1 MGELYLDHKFNLDFI
16 GVFMRLNDNLLGA
29 ALMTCCVLA
38 YVLNDAVMKLL
49 FADIDFFQAIFLR
62 GLVSLPP
69 ILILALMTKTLLQKY
84 STKNQRLIIIR
95 ILAEI
100 GTTVTFLTALKHMPL
115 ANVTA
120 ILQSLPLAITMAAAI
135 FLGEPVGWR
144 RWSAICLGFTG
155 VLIIIRPGLAGF
167 NSYSLLALSAV
178 LLLTVRE
185 ISTRQLDKKIP
196 TVTVALSTTLG
207 ITAFAALMLIGTEWA
222 EINFVSWSLIIAAA
236 AAVTVATL
244 LSVVAMRTGDIGF
257 VSPFRYTSLIGA
269 IGLGILLFGEWP
281 DGITLL
287 GAAIIAFAGIYSLY
301 REQIF
306 NKNV

>member
-1 MGELYLDHKFNLDFI
+1 
-16 GVFMRLNDNLLGA
+16 MRLNDNLLGA

-69 ILILALMTKTLLQKY
+69 LLVLALMTKTLLQKY
-84 STKNQRLIIIR
+84 SAKNQRLMIIR

-167 NSYSLLALSAV
+167 NSYSLLALAAV

-185 ISTRQLDKKIP
+185 ISTRQLDNKIP
-196 TVTVALSTTLG
+196 TVTVALSTTFG
-207 ITAFAALMLIGTEWA
+207 ITAFAALMLIGDEWA

-281 DGITLL
+281 DGMTLL
-287 GAAIIAFAGIYSLY
+287 GAVIIAFAGIYSLY
-301 REQIF
+301 REQLF

>member
-1 MGELYLDHKFNLDFI
+1 
-16 GVFMRLNDNLLGA
+16 MRLNENLLGA

-49 FADIDFFQAIFLR
+49 FEDIDFFQAIFLR

-69 ILILALMTKTLLQKY
+69 LLVLALMTKTLLQKY
-84 STKNQRLIIIR
+84 SAKNQRFMIIR

-167 NSYSLLALSAV
+167 NSYSLLALAAV

-207 ITAFAALMLIGTEWA
+207 ITVFAALMLIGDEWA

-281 DGITLL
+281 DGMTLL
-287 GAAIIAFAGIYSLY
+287 GAVIIAFAGVYSLY
-301 REQIF
+301 REQLF

>member
-1 MGELYLDHKFNLDFI
+1 
-16 GVFMRLNDNLLGA
+16 MRLNDNLLGA

-69 ILILALMTKTLLQKY
+69 LLVLALMTKTLLQKY
-84 STKNQRLIIIR
+84 SAKNQRFMIIR

-167 NSYSLLALSAV
+167 NSYSLLALAAV

-207 ITAFAALMLIGTEWA
+207 ITAFAALMLIGDEWT

-281 DGITLL
+281 DGMTLL
-287 GAAIIAFAGIYSLY
+287 GAVIIAFAGVYSLY
-301 REQIF
+301 REQLF

>member
-1 MGELYLDHKFNLDFI
+1 
-16 GVFMRLNDNLLGA
+16 MRLNDNLLGA

-69 ILILALMTKTLLQKY
+69 LLVLALMTKTLLQKY
-84 STKNQRLIIIR
+84 SAKNQRFMIIR

-120 ILQSLPLAITMAAAI
+120 VLQSLPLAITMAAAI

-167 NSYSLLALSAV
+167 NSYSLLALAAV

-207 ITAFAALMLIGTEWA
+207 ITVFAALMLIGDEWA

-281 DGITLL
+281 DGMTLL
-287 GAAIIAFAGIYSLY
+287 GAVIIAFAGIYSLY
-301 REQIF
+301 REQLF

>member
-1 MGELYLDHKFNLDFI
+1 
-16 GVFMRLNDNLLGA
+16 MRLNDNLLGA

-144 RWSAICLGFTG
+144 RWSAICVGFTG

-167 NSYSLLALSAV
+167 NSYSLLALAAV
-178 LLLTVRE
+178 ILLTVRE
-185 ISTRQLDKKIP
+185 ISTRQLDNKVP

-269 IGLGILLFGEWP
+269 IGLGILLFGDWP

-301 REQIF
+301 REQIL

>member
-1 MGELYLDHKFNLDFI
+1 
-16 GVFMRLNDNLLGA
+16 MRLNENLLGA

-69 ILILALMTKTLLQKY
+69 LLVLALMTKTLLQKY
-84 STKNQRLIIIR
+84 SAKNQRFMIIR

-167 NSYSLLALSAV
+167 NSYSLLALAAV

-185 ISTRQLDKKIP
+185 ISTRQLDNKIP

-207 ITAFAALMLIGTEWA
+207 ITVFAALMLIGDEWA

-281 DGITLL
+281 DGMTLL
-287 GAAIIAFAGIYSLY
+287 GAVIIAFAGIYSLY

-306 NKNV
+306 NKNF

>member
-1 MGELYLDHKFNLDFI
+1 
-16 GVFMRLNDNLLGA
+16 MRLNDNLLGA

-69 ILILALMTKTLLQKY
+69 LLVLALMTKTLLQKY
-84 STKNQRLIIIR
+84 SAKNQRLMIIR

-167 NSYSLLALSAV
+167 NSYSLLALAAV

-185 ISTRQLDKKIP
+185 ISTRQLDNKIP

-207 ITAFAALMLIGTEWA
+207 ITAFAALMLIGDEWA

-281 DGITLL
+281 DGMTLL
-287 GAAIIAFAGIYSLY
+287 GAVIIAFAGVYSLY
-301 REQIF
+301 REQLF

>member
-1 MGELYLDHKFNLDFI
+1 
-16 GVFMRLNDNLLGA
+16 MRLNENLLGA

-69 ILILALMTKTLLQKY
+69 LLVLALMTKTLLQKY
-84 STKNQRLIIIR
+84 SAKNQRFMIIR

-167 NSYSLLALSAV
+167 NSYSLLALAAV

-185 ISTRQLDKKIP
+185 ISTRQLDNKIP

-207 ITAFAALMLIGTEWA
+207 ITAFAALMLIGDEWA

-287 GAAIIAFAGIYSLY
+287 GAVIIAFAGIYSLY
-301 REQIF
+301 REQLF

>member
-1 MGELYLDHKFNLDFI
+1 
-16 GVFMRLNDNLLGA
+16 MRLNDNFLGA

-49 FADIDFFQAIFLR
+49 FTEIDFFQAIFLR

-69 ILILALMTKTLLQKY
+69 LLILALITKTLMQKY
-84 STKNQRLIIIR
+84 STKNQRLMIIR

-144 RWSAICLGFTG
+144 RWSAICVGFTG

-167 NSYSLLALSAV
+167 NSYSLLALAAV
-178 LLLTVRE
+178 ILLTVRE
-185 ISTRQLDKKIP
+185 ISTRQLDNKVP

-207 ITAFAALMLIGTEWA
+207 ITAFAALMLIGTEWV

-301 REQIF
+301 REQIL

>member
-1 MGELYLDHKFNLDFI
+1 
-16 GVFMRLNDNLLGA
+16 MRLNENLLGA

-84 STKNQRLIIIR
+84 SAKNQRLMIIR

-144 RWSAICLGFTG
+144 RWSAICVGFTG

-167 NSYSLLALSAV
+167 NSYSLLALAAV
-178 LLLTVRE
+178 ILLTVRE
-185 ISTRQLDKKIP
+185 ISTRQLDNKVP

-222 EINFVSWSLIIAAA
+222 QINFVSWSLIIAAA

-281 DGITLL
+281 DGVTLL

>member
-1 MGELYLDHKFNLDFI
+1 
-16 GVFMRLNDNLLGA
+16 MRLNENLLGA

-62 GLVSLPP
+62 SLVSLPP
-69 ILILALMTKTLLQKY
+69 LLILALMSMTLLQKY

-135 FLGEPVGWR
+135 VLGEPVGWR
-144 RWSAICLGFTG
+144 RWSAICVGFTG

-167 NSYSLLALSAV
+167 NSYSLIAV
-178 LLLTVRE
+178 AAVILLTVRE
-185 ISTRQLDKKIP
+185 ISTRQLDNNIP

-207 ITAFAALMLIGTEWA
+207 ITAFAALMLIGTEWVD
-222 EINFVSWSLIIAAA
+222 INFASLSLIIAAA

-281 DGITLL
+281 GGITLL
-287 GAAIIAFAGIYSLY
+287 GAAIIALAGIYSLY

>member
-1 MGELYLDHKFNLDFI
+1 
-16 GVFMRLNDNLLGA
+16 MRLNDNLLGA

-69 ILILALMTKTLLQKY
+69 LLVLALMTKTLLQKY
-84 STKNQRLIIIR
+84 SAKNQRFMIIR

-167 NSYSLLALSAV
+167 NSYSLLALAAV

-207 ITAFAALMLIGTEWA
+207 ITVFAALMLVGDEWA

-281 DGITLL
+281 DGMTLL
-287 GAAIIAFAGIYSLY
+287 GAVIIAFAGVYSLY
-301 REQIF
+301 REQLF

>member
-1 MGELYLDHKFNLDFI
+1 
-16 GVFMRLNDNLLGA
+16 MRLNDNLLGA

-69 ILILALMTKTLLQKY
+69 LLVLALMTKTLLQKY
-84 STKNQRLIIIR
+84 SAKNQRFMIIR

-167 NSYSLLALSAV
+167 NSYSLLALAAV
-178 LLLTVRE
+178 ILLTVRE

-207 ITAFAALMLIGTEWA
+207 ITVFAALMLIGDEWA

-281 DGITLL
+281 DGMTLL
-287 GAAIIAFAGIYSLY
+287 GAVIIAFAGVYSLY
-301 REQIF
+301 REQLF

>member
-1 MGELYLDHKFNLDFI
+1 
-16 GVFMRLNDNLLGA
+16 MRLNDNLLGA

-49 FADIDFFQAIFLR
+49 FEDIDFFQAIFLR

-69 ILILALMTKTLLQKY
+69 LLVLALMTKTLLQKY
-84 STKNQRLIIIR
+84 SAKNQRFMIIR

-167 NSYSLLALSAV
+167 NSYSLLALAAV

-185 ISTRQLDKKIP
+185 ISTRQLDNKIP

-207 ITAFAALMLIGTEWA
+207 ITVFAALMLIGDEWV

-287 GAAIIAFAGIYSLY
+287 GAVIIAFAGIYSLY
-301 REQIF
+301 REQLF

>member
-1 MGELYLDHKFNLDFI
+1 
-16 GVFMRLNDNLLGA
+16 MRLNENLLGA

-49 FADIDFFQAIFLR
+49 FADIDFYQAIFLR

-69 ILILALMTKTLLQKY
+69 LLILAFMTKTLLQKY

-144 RWSAICLGFTG
+144 RWSAICVGFTG

-167 NSYSLLALSAV
+167 NSYSLLALAAV
-178 LLLTVRE
+178 ILLTVRE
-185 ISTRQLDKKIP
+185 ISTRQLDNKVP

-222 EINFVSWSLIIAAA
+222 DINFVSWSLIIAAA

>member
-1 MGELYLDHKFNLDFI
+1 
-16 GVFMRLNDNLLGA
+16 MRLNDNLLGA

-69 ILILALMTKTLLQKY
+69 LLVLALMTKTLLQKY
-84 STKNQRLIIIR
+84 SAKNQRFMIIR

-120 ILQSLPLAITMAAAI
+120 ILQFLPLAITMAAAI

-167 NSYSLLALSAV
+167 NSYSLLALAAV

-185 ISTRQLDKKIP
+185 ISTRQLDNKLP

-207 ITAFAALMLIGTEWA
+207 ITAFAALMLIGDEWA

-287 GAAIIAFAGIYSLY
+287 GAVIIAFAGIYSLY
-301 REQIF
+301 REQLF

>member
-1 MGELYLDHKFNLDFI
+1 
-16 GVFMRLNDNLLGA
+16 MRLNDNLLGA

-62 GLVSLPP
+62 GLVSLPS
-69 ILILALMTKTLLQKY
+69 LLVLALMTKTLLQKY
-84 STKNQRLIIIR
+84 SAKNQGLMIIR

-167 NSYSLLALSAV
+167 NSYSLLALAAV

-185 ISTRQLDKKIP
+185 ISTRQLDNKIP

-207 ITAFAALMLIGTEWA
+207 ITAFAALMLIGNEWA
-222 EINFVSWSLIIAAA
+222 EINFVSWSLILAAA

-287 GAAIIAFAGIYSLY
+287 GAFIIAFAGIYSLY
-301 REQIF
+301 REQLF

>member
-1 MGELYLDHKFNLDFI
+1 
-16 GVFMRLNDNLLGA
+16 MRLNDNLLGA

-69 ILILALMTKTLLQKY
+69 LLILALMTKTLLQKY
-84 STKNQRLIIIR
+84 STKNQRLMIIR

-144 RWSAICLGFTG
+144 RWSAICVGFTG
-155 VLIIIRPGLAGF
+155 VLIIIRPGLSGF
-167 NSYSLLALSAV
+167 NSYSLLALAAV
-178 LLLTVRE
+178 ILLTVRE
-185 ISTRQLDKKIP
+185 ISTRQLDNKIP

-222 EINFVSWSLIIAAA
+222 DINFVSWSLIIAAA

-269 IGLGILLFGEWP
+269 IGLGILLFGDWP

>member
-1 MGELYLDHKFNLDFI
+1 
-16 GVFMRLNDNLLGA
+16 MRLNENLLGA

-69 ILILALMTKTLLQKY
+69 LLILAFMTKTLLQKY

-144 RWSAICLGFTG
+144 RWSAICVGFTG

-167 NSYSLLALSAV
+167 NSYSLLALAAV
-178 LLLTVRE
+178 ILLTVRE
-185 ISTRQLDKKIP
+185 ISTRQLDNKIP
-196 TVTVALSTTLG
+196 TVTVALSATLG

-287 GAAIIAFAGIYSLY
+287 GASIICLLY
-301 REQIF
+301 TSPSPRDS
-306 NKNV
+306 

>member
-1 MGELYLDHKFNLDFI
+1 
-16 GVFMRLNDNLLGA
+16 MRLNENLLGA

-69 ILILALMTKTLLQKY
+69 LLVLALMTKTLLQKY
-84 STKNQRLIIIR
+84 SAKNQRFMIIR

-167 NSYSLLALSAV
+167 NSYSLLALAAV

-207 ITAFAALMLIGTEWA
+207 ITAFAALMLIGDDWA

-281 DGITLL
+281 DGMTLL
-287 GAAIIAFAGIYSLY
+287 GAVIIAFAGVYSLY
-301 REQIF
+301 REQLF

>member
-1 MGELYLDHKFNLDFI
+1 
-16 GVFMRLNDNLLGA
+16 MRLNENLLGA

-69 ILILALMTKTLLQKY
+69 LLVLALMTKTLLQKY
-84 STKNQRLIIIR
+84 SAKNQRFMIIR

-167 NSYSLLALSAV
+167 NSYSLLALAAV
-178 LLLTVRE
+178 ILLTVRE
-185 ISTRQLDKKIP
+185 ISTRQLDNKIP
-196 TVTVALSTTLG
+196 TVTVALSTTVG
-207 ITAFAALMLIGTEWA
+207 TTAFAALMLIGNEWA
-222 EINFVSWSLIIAAA
+222 EVNFVSWSLIIAAA

-281 DGITLL
+281 DGMTLL
-287 GAAIIAFAGIYSLY
+287 GAVIIAFAGVYSLY
-301 REQIF
+301 REQLF

>member
-1 MGELYLDHKFNLDFI
+1 
-16 GVFMRLNDNLLGA
+16 MRLNDNLLGA

-69 ILILALMTKTLLQKY
+69 ILILALRTKALLQKY
-84 STKNQRLIIIR
+84 SAKNQRLMIIR

-167 NSYSLLALSAV
+167 NSYSLLALAAV
-178 LLLTVRE
+178 ILLTVRE
-185 ISTRQLDKKIP
+185 ISTRQLDNKVP

-222 EINFVSWSLIIAAA
+222 DINFVSWSLIIAAA

-281 DGITLL
+281 DGVTLL

>member
-1 MGELYLDHKFNLDFI
+1 
-16 GVFMRLNDNLLGA
+16 MRLNENLLGA

-69 ILILALMTKTLLQKY
+69 LLILAFMTKTLLQKY

-144 RWSAICLGFTG
+144 RWSAICVGFTG

-167 NSYSLLALSAV
+167 NSYSLLALAAV
-178 LLLTVRE
+178 ILLTVRE
-185 ISTRQLDKKIP
+185 ISTRQLDNKIP

-222 EINFVSWSLIIAAA
+222 DINFASWSLIIVAA

>member
-1 MGELYLDHKFNLDFI
+1 
-16 GVFMRLNDNLLGA
+16 MRLNDNLLGA

-49 FADIDFFQAIFLR
+49 FEDIDFFQAIFLR

-69 ILILALMTKTLLQKY
+69 LLVLALMTKTLLQKY
-84 STKNQRLIIIR
+84 SAKNQRFLIIR

-167 NSYSLLALSAV
+167 NSYSLLALAAV

-185 ISTRQLDKKIP
+185 ISTRQLDNKIP

-207 ITAFAALMLIGTEWA
+207 ITAFAALMLIGDEWA

-281 DGITLL
+281 DGMTLL
-287 GAAIIAFAGIYSLY
+287 GAVIIAFAGVYSLY
-301 REQIF
+301 REQLF

>member
-1 MGELYLDHKFNLDFI
+1 
-16 GVFMRLNDNLLGA
+16 MRTLLGQNLA
-29 ALMTCCVLA
+29 FPQLLWGECASKEYSAIDVLSE
-38 YVLNDAVMKLL
+38 VELL

-69 ILILALMTKTLLQKY
+69 LLILAFMTKTLLQKY

-144 RWSAICLGFTG
+144 RWSAICVGFTG

-167 NSYSLLALSAV
+167 NSYSLLALAAV
-178 LLLTVRE
+178 ILLTVRE
-185 ISTRQLDKKIP
+185 ISTRQLDNKIP

-236 AAVTVATL
+236 VAVTVATL

-281 DGITLL
+281 DGVTLL

>member
-1 MGELYLDHKFNLDFI
+1 
-16 GVFMRLNDNLLGA
+16 MRLNDNLLGA

-69 ILILALMTKTLLQKY
+69 LLVLALMTKTLLQKY
-84 STKNQRLIIIR
+84 SAKNQRFMIIR

-167 NSYSLLALSAV
+167 NSYSLLALAAV

-185 ISTRQLDKKIP
+185 ISTRQLDNKIP

-207 ITAFAALMLIGTEWA
+207 ITAFAALMLIGNEWA
-222 EINFVSWSLIIAAA
+222 GINFVSWSLILAAA

-281 DGITLL
+281 DGMTLL
-287 GAAIIAFAGIYSLY
+287 GAVIIAFAGIYSLY
-301 REQIF
+301 REQLF

>member
-1 MGELYLDHKFNLDFI
+1 
-16 GVFMRLNDNLLGA
+16 MRLNENLLGA

-69 ILILALMTKTLLQKY
+69 LLVLALMTKTLLQKY
-84 STKNQRLIIIR
+84 SAKNQRFMIIR

-155 VLIIIRPGLAGF
+155 VLIIIRPGLSGF
-167 NSYSLLALSAV
+167 NSYSLLALAAV

-207 ITAFAALMLIGTEWA
+207 ITAFAALMLIGDEWA

-281 DGITLL
+281 DGMTLL
-287 GAAIIAFAGIYSLY
+287 GAVIIAFAGVYSLY
-301 REQIF
+301 REQLF

>member
-1 MGELYLDHKFNLDFI
+1 
-16 GVFMRLNDNLLGA
+16 MRLNDNLLGA

-69 ILILALMTKTLLQKY
+69 ILILALMTNTLLQKY
-84 STKNQRLIIIR
+84 SAKNQRLMIIR

-144 RWSAICLGFTG
+144 RWSAICVGFTG

-167 NSYSLLALSAV
+167 NSYSLLALAAV
-178 LLLTVRE
+178 ILLTVRE
-185 ISTRQLDKKIP
+185 ISTRQLDNKVP

>member
-1 MGELYLDHKFNLDFI
+1 
-16 GVFMRLNDNLLGA
+16 MRLNDNLLGA

-69 ILILALMTKTLLQKY
+69 LLVLALMTRTLLQKY
-84 STKNQRLIIIR
+84 SAKNQLLMIIR

-167 NSYSLLALSAV
+167 NSYSLLALAAV

-185 ISTRQLDKKIP
+185 ISTRQLDNKVP

-207 ITAFAALMLIGTEWA
+207 ITAFAALMLIGDEWA

-287 GAAIIAFAGIYSLY
+287 GAVIIAFAGIYSLY
-301 REQIF
+301 REQLF

>member
-1 MGELYLDHKFNLDFI
+1 
-16 GVFMRLNDNLLGA
+16 MRLNENLLGA

-69 ILILALMTKTLLQKY
+69 LLVLALMTKTLLQKY
-84 STKNQRLIIIR
+84 SAKNQRFMIIR

-120 ILQSLPLAITMAAAI
+120 ILQFLPLAITMAAAI

-167 NSYSLLALSAV
+167 NSYSLLALAAV

-185 ISTRQLDKKIP
+185 ISTRQLDNKIP

-207 ITAFAALMLIGTEWA
+207 ITVFAALMLIGDEWA

-281 DGITLL
+281 DGMTLL
-287 GAAIIAFAGIYSLY
+287 GAVIIAFAGVYSLY
-301 REQIF
+301 REQLF

>member
-1 MGELYLDHKFNLDFI
+1 
-16 GVFMRLNDNLLGA
+16 MRLNDNLLGA

-69 ILILALMTKTLLQKY
+69 LLVLALMTKTLLQKY
-84 STKNQRLIIIR
+84 SAKNQLLMIIR

-167 NSYSLLALSAV
+167 NSYSLLALAAV

-185 ISTRQLDKKIP
+185 ISTRQLDNKVP

-207 ITAFAALMLIGTEWA
+207 ITAFAALMLIGDEWA

-287 GAAIIAFAGIYSLY
+287 GAVIIAFAGIYSLY
-301 REQIF
+301 REQLF

>member
-1 MGELYLDHKFNLDFI
+1 
-16 GVFMRLNDNLLGA
+16 MRLNENLLGA

-69 ILILALMTKTLLQKY
+69 LLVLALMTKTLLQKY
-84 STKNQRLIIIR
+84 SAKNQRFMIIR

-167 NSYSLLALSAV
+167 NSYSLLALAAV

-207 ITAFAALMLIGTEWA
+207 ITVFAALMLIGDEWA

-281 DGITLL
+281 DGMTLL
-287 GAAIIAFAGIYSLY
+287 GAVIIAFAGVYSLY
-301 REQIF
+301 REQLF

>member
-1 MGELYLDHKFNLDFI
+1 
-16 GVFMRLNDNLLGA
+16 MRLNDNLLGA
-29 ALMTCCVLA
+29 ALMTFCVLA

-69 ILILALMTKTLLQKY
+69 LLILALMTKTLLQKY
-84 STKNQRLIIIR
+84 STKNQRLMIIR

-144 RWSAICLGFTG
+144 RWSAICVGFTG

-167 NSYSLLALSAV
+167 NSYSLLALAAV
-178 LLLTVRE
+178 ILLTVRE
-185 ISTRQLDKKIP
+185 ISTRQLDNKVP

-281 DGITLL
+281 DGMTLL
-287 GAAIIAFAGIYSLY
+287 GAVIIAFAGVYSLY
-301 REQIF
+301 REQLF

>member
-1 MGELYLDHKFNLDFI
+1 
-16 GVFMRLNDNLLGA
+16 MRLNDNLLGA

-84 STKNQRLIIIR
+84 SAKNQRLMIIR

-144 RWSAICLGFTG
+144 RWSAICVGFTG

-167 NSYSLLALSAV
+167 NSYSLLALAAV
-178 LLLTVRE
+178 ILLTIRE
-185 ISTRQLDKKIP
+185 ISTRQLDNNIP

-222 EINFVSWSLIIAAA
+222 DINFASWSLIIAAA
-236 AAVTVATL
+236 VAVTVATL

-287 GAAIIAFAGIYSLY
+287 GAVIIAFAGIYSLY

>member
-1 MGELYLDHKFNLDFI
+1 
-16 GVFMRLNDNLLGA
+16 MRLNENLLGA
-29 ALMTCCVLA
+29 TLMTCCVLA

-69 ILILALMTKTLLQKY
+69 LLILAFMTKTLLQKY

-144 RWSAICLGFTG
+144 RWSAICVGFTG

-167 NSYSLLALSAV
+167 NSYSLLALAAV
-178 LLLTVRE
+178 ILLTVRE
-185 ISTRQLDKKIP
+185 ISTRQLDNKIP

-222 EINFVSWSLIIAAA
+222 DINFASWSLIIAAA

>member
-1 MGELYLDHKFNLDFI
+1 
-16 GVFMRLNDNLLGA
+16 MRLNENLLGA

-69 ILILALMTKTLLQKY
+69 LLVLALMTKTLLQKY
-84 STKNQRLIIIR
+84 SAKNQRFMIIR

-167 NSYSLLALSAV
+167 NSYSLLALAAV

-207 ITAFAALMLIGTEWA
+207 ITVFAALMLVGDEWA

-281 DGITLL
+281 DGMTLL
-287 GAAIIAFAGIYSLY
+287 GAVIIAFAGVYSLY
-301 REQIF
+301 REQLF

>member
-1 MGELYLDHKFNLDFI
+1 
-16 GVFMRLNDNLLGA
+16 MRLNENLLGA

-69 ILILALMTKTLLQKY
+69 LLVLALMTKTLLQKY
-84 STKNQRLIIIR
+84 SAKNQRFMIIR

-167 NSYSLLALSAV
+167 NSYSLLALAAV

-207 ITAFAALMLIGTEWA
+207 ITVFAALMLIGDEWA

-281 DGITLL
+281 DGMTLL
-287 GAAIIAFAGIYSLY
+287 GAVIIAFAGIYSLY
-301 REQIF
+301 REQLF